1 VLLPVEKLDTVKRW
15 LSGVYGDSS
24 IPVICIIGNTAIVR
38 LLFYDDL
45 KSPAPRPACIGI
57 VGVFEDELEP
67 FKM

>member
-1 VLLPVEKLDTVKRW
+1 VLLPVEIFDAIKRR
-15 LSGVYGDSS
+15 LSGVYSDSS
-24 IPVICIIGNTAIVR
+24 IPVICIIGNDAIVR